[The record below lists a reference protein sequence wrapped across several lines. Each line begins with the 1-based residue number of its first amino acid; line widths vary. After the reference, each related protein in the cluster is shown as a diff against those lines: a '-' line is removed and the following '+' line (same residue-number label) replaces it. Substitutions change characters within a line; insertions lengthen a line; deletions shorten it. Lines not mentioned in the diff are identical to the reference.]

1 MRKLII
7 GVVLVTSISMV
18 ARAEEK
24 AVSSVQPKIA
34 ISIMSDTERNM
45 SQKTTTTEFGVAAEV
60 QGFELSLLP
69 KWSWDD
75 SDISNIEF
83 ALGYTFEANNFFS
96 ITPYSKVNADK
107 NLKFGDK
114 IVGFKTN
121 YKF

>member
-1 MRKLII
+1 
-7 GVVLVTSISMV
+7 
-18 ARAEEK
+18 
-24 AVSSVQPKIA
+24 
-34 ISIMSDTERNM
+34 MSDTERNM
-45 SQKTTTTEFGVAAEV
+45 SQKTTPTEFGVAAEV